1 MRARWRWVIPVV
13 AMLCAWTAQAGSLSV
28 MPVVVA
34 LSAQKVREAITV
46 TNQGDERVTT
56 HVDVV
61 SWTQSDGKDVFAP
74 TTDVLLNPGVF
85 TLEPG
90 QAQVLR
96 LGWRGKPPLDTE
108 RTYRILLREVPP
120 AGATPTSSAS
130 PAEASPARVRVLLE
144 LRIPIYV
151 APHQVV
157 QRPEWQTR
165 RVDGKTIEI
174 RFRNQGNVRTVVH
187 GLQLSSGSGAPLGD
201 PLDVHA
207 AVLAGQERLWTL
219 PMPQADADAADLAV
233 DVRADQGHQR
243 LTIPR

>member
-1 MRARWRWVIPVV
+1 MRSLSRWVIPVAAV
-13 AMLCAWTAQAGSLSV
+13 LCALSAQAGSLSV

-34 LSAQKVREAITV
+34 LSDHKVREAITV

-90 QAQVLR
+90 QVQVLR
-96 LGWRGKPPLDTE
+96 LGWRGKVPLDTE

-120 AGATPTSSAS
+120 VAPLQTKPTSS
-130 PAEASPARVRVLLE
+130 PAEALPARVRVLLE

-151 APHQVV
+151 APQKVV
-157 QRPEWQTR
+157 HRPDWQAR
-165 RVDGKTIEI
+165 RLDGHTIEV

-187 GLQLSSGSGAPLGD
+187 DLQLASGSGEPLGD

-219 PMPQADADAADLAV
+219 PLPKAGAADLTV

>member
-1 MRARWRWVIPVV
+1 MRRLLHWVIPVA
-13 AMLCAWTAQAGSLSV
+13 AMLCAWSAQAGSLSV

-34 LSAQKVREAITV
+34 LSDHKVREAITV

-61 SWTQSDGKDVFAP
+61 SWTQSDGKDIFAP

-90 QAQVLR
+90 QVQVLR
-96 LGWRGKPPLDTE
+96 LGWRGQPPLDTE
-108 RTYRILLREVPP
+108 RSYRILLREVPP
-120 AGATPTSSAS
+120 AAPTQAPSTSLAGALPSQ
-130 PAEASPARVRVLLE
+130 VRVLLE

-151 APHQVV
+151 APRQVV
-157 QRPEWQTR
+157 HRPEWQTR
-165 RVDGKTIEI
+165 RVDGDTLDVH
-174 RFRNQGNVRTVVH
+174 FSNLSNVHTVVH
-187 GLQLSSGSGAPLGD
+187 DLQLVSGSGAPLGE

-207 AVLAGQERLWTL
+207 AVLAGQERHWSL
-219 PMPQADADAADLAV
+219 PLPKGDAADLTV
-233 DVRADQGHQR
+233 DVRADHGRQR

>member
-1 MRARWRWVIPVV
+1 MRSLWRRVIPVG
-13 AMLCAWTAQAGSLSV
+13 AMLCTWAAQAGSLSV

-34 LSAQKVREAITV
+34 LSGEKAREAITV

-61 SWTQSDGKDVFAP
+61 SWTQSAGQDVFGP
-74 TTDVLLNPGVF
+74 TADVLHNPGVF

-90 QAQVLR
+90 QTQVIR
-96 LGWRGKPPLDTE
+96 LGWRGKAPLDTE
-108 RTYRILLREVPP
+108 RTYRLLLREVPP
-120 AGATPTSSAS
+120 AAPAQSPSAS

-151 APHQVV
+151 APHKVV
-157 QRPEWQTR
+157 HRPEWQTR
-165 RVDGKTIEI
+165 RVDGNSVEI
-174 RFRNQGNVRTVVH
+174 RFRNQGNVRTVVR
-187 GLQLSSGSGAPLGD
+187 GLQLSTASGAPVGH

-207 AVLAGQERLWTL
+207 AVLAGQERAWTL
-219 PMPQADADAADLAV
+219 PLPNTGAEGLGV
-233 DVRADQGHQR
+233 DVRADPGQQR

>member
-1 MRARWRWVIPVV
+1 
-13 AMLCAWTAQAGSLSV
+13 MLCALSAQAGSLSV

-34 LSAQKVREAITV
+34 LSDHKVREAITV

-90 QAQVLR
+90 QVQVLR
-96 LGWRGKPPLDTE
+96 LGWRGKVPLDTE

-120 AGATPTSSAS
+120 AAPAQRSPGALPSQ
-130 PAEASPARVRVLLE
+130 VRVLLE

-151 APHQVV
+151 APRQVV
-157 QRPEWQTR
+157 HRPEWQ
-165 RVDGKTIEI
+165 
-174 RFRNQGNVRTVVH
+174 
-187 GLQLSSGSGAPLGD
+187 
-201 PLDVHA
+201 
-207 AVLAGQERLWTL
+207 
-219 PMPQADADAADLAV
+219 
-233 DVRADQGHQR
+233 
-243 LTIPR
+243 

>member
-1 MRARWRWVIPVV
+1 MRRLLHWVIPVG

-34 LSAQKVREAITV
+34 LSGHKVREAITV
-46 TNQGDERVTT
+46 TNQGGERVTT

-74 TTDVLLNPGVF
+74 TTDVLLNPVVF

-96 LGWRGKPPLDTE
+96 LGWRGQAPLDAE
-108 RTYRILLREVPP
+108 RSYRILLREVPP
-120 AGATPTSSAS
+120 AV
-130 PAEASPARVRVLLE
+130 PAQRPSGTLPAQVRVLLE

-151 APHQVV
+151 APRQMV

-165 RVDGKTIEI
+165 RVDGDTLEV
-174 RFRNQGNVRTVVH
+174 RFRNQGNVHTVVH
-187 GLQLSSGSGAPLGD
+187 DLQLASGSGAPLGA

-207 AVLAGQERLWTL
+207 AVLAGQERHWTL
-219 PMPQADADAADLAV
+219 PLPKDDAADLTV
-233 DVRADQGHQR
+233 DVRADHGRQR

>member
-1 MRARWRWVIPVV
+1 MRSTWRWVIPVA
-13 AMLCAWTAQAGSLSV
+13 AMLCAWSAQAGSLSV

-34 LSAQKVREAITV
+34 LSAHKVREAITV

-61 SWTQSDGKDVFAP
+61 SWTQSDGKDVFGP
-74 TTDVLLNPGVF
+74 TADVLLNPGVF

-90 QAQVLR
+90 QVQVLR

-108 RTYRILLREVPP
+108 RSYRILLREVPP
-120 AGATPTSSAS
+120 AAPTQIPSGAVPSQ
-130 PAEASPARVRVLLE
+130 VRVLLE

-151 APHQVV
+151 APQKVV
-157 QRPEWQTR
+157 HRPEWQTR
-165 RVDGKTIEI
+165 RVDVDTLEV
-174 RFRNQGNVRTVVH
+174 RFRNQGNVHTVVH
-187 GLQLSSGSGAPLGD
+187 DLQLASGSGAPLGA

-207 AVLAGQERLWTL
+207 AVLAGQERHWTL
-219 PMPQADADAADLAV
+219 PLPKGDAADLTV
-233 DVRADQGHQR
+233 DVRADHGRQR

>member
-1 MRARWRWVIPVV
+1 MRRLLHWVIPVG
-13 AMLCAWTAQAGSLSV
+13 AMLCALSAQAGSLSV

-34 LSAQKVREAITV
+34 LSAHKVREAITV

-96 LGWRGKPPLDTE
+96 LGWRGQPPLDTE
-108 RTYRILLREVPP
+108 RSYRILLREVPP
-120 AGATPTSSAS
+120 AAPTQISPGALPSQ
-130 PAEASPARVRVLLE
+130 VRVLLE

-157 QRPEWQTR
+157 HRPEWQTR
-165 RVDGKTIEI
+165 RVDGNTLEVH
-174 RFRNQGNVRTVVH
+174 FRNQSNVHTVVH
-187 GLQLSSGSGAPLGD
+187 GLQLVSGSGAPLGA

-207 AVLAGQERLWTL
+207 AVLAGQERHWAL
-219 PMPQADADAADLAV
+219 PLPKGGAADLTV
-233 DVRADQGHQR
+233 DVRADHGRQR

>member
-1 MRARWRWVIPVV
+1 MRNLLHWGIPVA
-13 AMLCAWTAQAGSLSV
+13 AMLCAWSAQAGSLSV

-46 TNQGDERVTT
+46 TNQGDERITT

-108 RTYRILLREVPP
+108 RTYRVLLREVPP
-120 AGATPTSSAS
+120 AAPLQAPSAS
-130 PAEASPARVRVLLE
+130 PAGALPTHVRVLLE

-157 QRPEWQTR
+157 HRPDWQTR
-165 RVDGKTIEI
+165 RVDGNVIEV
-174 RFRNQGNVRTVVH
+174 RFKNRGNVRTVVH
-187 GLQLSSGSGAPLGD
+187 GLQLSSDSGIHLGAPLE
-201 PLDVHA
+201 VHA
-207 AVLAGQERLWTL
+207 AVLAGQERRWTL
-219 PMPQADADAADLAV
+219 PLPEAETADLVV

-243 LTIPR
+243 LSVPR

>member
-1 MRARWRWVIPVV
+1 MRRLLHWVIPVG
-13 AMLCAWTAQAGSLSV
+13 AMLCAWPAQAGSLSV

-34 LSAQKVREAITV
+34 LSGHKVREAITV

-96 LGWRGKPPLDTE
+96 LGWRGQPPLDTE

-120 AGATPTSSAS
+120 AAPTHAASAS
-130 PAEASPARVRVLLE
+130 PMSALPTQVRVLLE

-157 QRPEWQTR
+157 HRPEWQTR
-165 RVDGKTIEI
+165 RVNGNTIEV
-174 RFRNQGNVRTVVH
+174 RFKNQGNVHTVVND
-187 GLQLSSGSGAPLGD
+187 LQLRSGSGAPLGD

-219 PMPQADADAADLAV
+219 PLPQADAADLAL
-233 DVRADQGHQR
+233 DVRADQRHQR
-243 LTIPR
+243 LTLPR

>member
-1 MRARWRWVIPVV
+1 MRRLLHWVIPVG
-13 AMLCAWTAQAGSLSV
+13 AMLCALSAQAGSLSV

-34 LSAQKVREAITV
+34 LSGHKVREAITV

-61 SWTQSDGKDVFAP
+61 SWTQSDGKDIFAP

-120 AGATPTSSAS
+120 ATSTQTASAS
-130 PAEASPARVRVLLE
+130 PAGALPTQVRVLLE

-151 APHQVV
+151 APHKVV
-157 QRPEWQTR
+157 HQTDWQTR
-165 RVDGKTIEI
+165 RVDGDTLEV
-174 RFRNQGNVRTVVH
+174 RFKNLSNVHTVVH
-187 GLQLSSGSGAPLGD
+187 DLQLASGSGAPLGT

-207 AVLAGQERLWTL
+207 AVLAGQERHWTL
-219 PMPQADADAADLAV
+219 PLPKGSAADLTV

-243 LTIPR
+243 LSIPR

>member
-1 MRARWRWVIPVV
+1 MRGLLHWVIPVG
-13 AMLCAWTAQAGSLSV
+13 AALCALSAQAGSLSV

-34 LSAQKVREAITV
+34 LSDHKVREAITV

-61 SWTQSDGKDVFAP
+61 SWTQADGKDVFAP

-90 QAQVLR
+90 QVQVLR
-96 LGWRGKPPLDTE
+96 LGWRGQPPLDAE

-120 AGATPTSSAS
+120 AAPAQSLSGALPSQ
-130 PAEASPARVRVLLE
+130 VRVLLE

-151 APHQVV
+151 APRQVV
-157 QRPEWQTR
+157 LRPEWQTW
-165 RVDGKTIEI
+165 RVDGDTLEV
-174 RFRNQGNVRTVVH
+174 RFRNQSNVHTVVH
-187 GLQLSSGSGAPLGD
+187 ELQLASGSGTPLGA

-207 AVLAGQERLWTL
+207 AVLAGQERHWTL
-219 PMPQADADAADLAV
+219 PLPKAGAADLTV

>member
-1 MRARWRWVIPVV
+1 MRRLLHWVIPVA
-13 AMLCAWTAQAGSLSV
+13 AMLCAWSAQAGSLSV

-34 LSAQKVREAITV
+34 LSDHKVREAITV

-61 SWTQSDGKDVFAP
+61 SWTQSDGKDIFAP

-108 RTYRILLREVPP
+108 SSYRILLREVPP
-120 AGATPTSSAS
+120 AAQAQRPSGALPSQ
-130 PAEASPARVRVLLE
+130 VRVLLE

-151 APHQVV
+151 APRQVV

-165 RVDGKTIEI
+165 RVDGDTLEV
-174 RFRNQGNVRTVVH
+174 RFRNQSNVHTVVH
-187 GLQLSSGSGAPLGD
+187 DLQLASGSGAPLGQS
-201 PLDVHA
+201 LDVHA

-219 PMPQADADAADLAV
+219 PLPKAGAADLTV

>member
-1 MRARWRWVIPVV
+1 MRRLLHWVIPVG

-34 LSAQKVREAITV
+34 LSGHKVREAITV

-96 LGWRGKPPLDTE
+96 LGWRGRPPLDTE
-108 RTYRILLREVPP
+108 RNYRILLREVPP
-120 AGATPTSSAS
+120 AAPAQRPSGAL
-130 PAEASPARVRVLLE
+130 PAQVRVLLE

-151 APHQVV
+151 APRQVV
-157 QRPEWQTR
+157 HRPEWQTR
-165 RVDGKTIEI
+165 RMDGDTLEV
-174 RFRNQGNVRTVVH
+174 RFRNQGNVHTVVH
-187 GLQLSSGSGAPLGD
+187 DLQLASGSGAPLGA

-207 AVLAGQERLWTL
+207 AVLAGQERHWTL
-219 PMPQADADAADLAV
+219 PLPKGDAADLTV
-233 DVRADQGHQR
+233 DVRADHGRQR

>member
-1 MRARWRWVIPVV
+1 MRRLLHWVIPVA
-13 AMLCAWTAQAGSLSV
+13 AMLCAWSAQAGSLSV

-34 LSAQKVREAITV
+34 LSGHKVREAITV

-61 SWTQSDGKDVFAP
+61 SWTQSDGKDIFAP

-90 QAQVLR
+90 QVQVLR

-108 RTYRILLREVPP
+108 HTYRILLREVPP
-120 AGATPTSSAS
+120 AAPAQRPSGALPSQ
-130 PAEASPARVRVLLE
+130 VRVLLE

-151 APHQVV
+151 APRQVV
-157 QRPEWQTR
+157 HRPEWQTL
-165 RVDGKTIEI
+165 RVDGDTLDVH
-174 RFRNQGNVRTVVH
+174 FSNLSSVHTVVH
-187 GLQLSSGSGAPLGD
+187 DLQLVSGSGAPLGD

-207 AVLAGQERLWTL
+207 AVLAGQERHWSL
-219 PMPQADADAADLAV
+219 PLPKGDAADLTL

>member
-1 MRARWRWVIPVV
+1 MRSTWRWVIPVA
-13 AMLCAWTAQAGSLSV
+13 AMLCAWSAQAGSLSV

-34 LSAQKVREAITV
+34 LSAHKVREAITV

-61 SWTQSDGKDVFAP
+61 SWTQSDGKDVFGP
-74 TTDVLLNPGVF
+74 TADVLLNPGVF

-90 QAQVLR
+90 QVQVLR

-108 RTYRILLREVPP
+108 RSYRILLREVPP
-120 AGATPTSSAS
+120 AAPTQIPSGAVPSQ
-130 PAEASPARVRVLLE
+130 VRVLLE

-151 APHQVV
+151 APQKVV
-157 QRPEWQTR
+157 HRPEWQTR
-165 RVDGKTIEI
+165 RVDVDTLEV
-174 RFRNQGNVRTVVH
+174 RFRNQGNVHTVVH
-187 GLQLSSGSGAPLGD
+187 DLQLASGSGAPLGA

-207 AVLAGQERLWTL
+207 AVLAGQERHWTL
-219 PMPQADADAADLAV
+219 PLPKGGAADLTV
-233 DVRADQGHQR
+233 DVRADHGRQR

>member
-1 MRARWRWVIPVV
+1 MRRLLHWVIPVG
-13 AMLCAWTAQAGSLSV
+13 AMLCALSAQAGSLSV

-34 LSAQKVREAITV
+34 LSDHKVREAITV

-61 SWTQSDGKDVFAP
+61 SWTQSDGKDIFAP

-90 QAQVLR
+90 QVQVLR
-96 LGWRGKPPLDTE
+96 LGWRGQPPLDTE
-108 RTYRILLREVPP
+108 RSYRILLREVPP
-120 AGATPTSSAS
+120 AAPTQAPSTSLAGALPSQ
-130 PAEASPARVRVLLE
+130 VRVLLE

-151 APHQVV
+151 APRQVV
-157 QRPEWQTR
+157 HRPEWQTR
-165 RVDGKTIEI
+165 RVDGDTLDVH
-174 RFRNQGNVRTVVH
+174 FSNLSNVHTVVH
-187 GLQLSSGSGAPLGD
+187 DLQLVSGSGAPLGD

-207 AVLAGQERLWTL
+207 AVLAGQERHWSL
-219 PMPQADADAADLAV
+219 PLPKAGAADLTV

-243 LTIPR
+243 LTVPR

>member
-1 MRARWRWVIPVV
+1 
-13 AMLCAWTAQAGSLSV
+13 MLCALSAQAGSLSV

-34 LSAQKVREAITV
+34 LSAHKVREAITV
-46 TNQGDERVTT
+46 TNQGAERVTT

-96 LGWRGKPPLDTE
+96 LGWRGQPPIDSE

-120 AGATPTSSAS
+120 AAPTQTPPGALPSQ
-130 PAEASPARVRVLLE
+130 VRVLLE

-157 QRPEWQTR
+157 HRPEWQTR
-165 RVDGKTIEI
+165 RVDGDTLEV
-174 RFRNQGNVRTVVH
+174 RFRNQSNVHTVVH
-187 GLQLSSGSGAPLGD
+187 GLQLASGSGAPLGA

-219 PMPQADADAADLAV
+219 PLPKAGAADLTV

-243 LTIPR
+243 LTVPR